1 MNEWTKR
8 RTDDDVW
15 KAMMLLHCV
24 RCEVALINVSIY
36 ERGEWKWK
44 SYNKIMSNNIE
55 MPVIPPTSQSTTT
68 LHSFKS
74 LRSIPCLSFC
84 CSTYQ
89 ELIVLSVGTL
99 VLLSEFII
107 RRRRRHVFKRNQS
120 SSLTEKGK
128 LETAFSIPTEWEI
141 NASVTFN

>member
-8 RTDDDVW
+8 KTEDDVW

-55 MPVIPPTSQSTTT
+55 MPVIPPTSQSIRQ
-68 LHSFKS
+68 LFIHSS
-74 LRSIPCLSFC
+74 LSSIPCLSFC

-99 VLLSEFII
+99 FLLSEFII

-120 SSLTEKGK
+120 SSLTERG
-128 LETAFSIPTEWEI
+128 TWDR
-141 NASVTFN
+141 VFNPNWMGD